1 MITVRGRRVYF
12 KGKDEKMMKEMA
24 ANLGM
29 SEQDAFTGLL
39 WEHIMRLAR
48 EGVFKKGKR

>member
-1 MITVRGRRVYF
+1 MITVRKRKVFF
-12 KGKDEKMMKEMA
+12 KGKDAVLMKKMA

-29 SEQDAFTGLL
+29 SEQDAFTGML

-48 EGVFKKGKR
+48 EGVFKKGKK